1 MNCKRTWFLVSGVCL
16 AICCGVATA
25 QDSLKLAVAGASHG
39 HVHGLLRTLP
49 RADLELVGIWE
60 PDRELGRAVVQ
71 RYSLSPSLLYTDLD
85 RMLREVRPEAVA
97 AFNPIAEHIDV
108 IEACARHRV
117 DVMVEKP
124 LAVSTG
130 QAERIARLAEESG
143 IQVLT
148 NYETTWYPSLEK
160 LGQVVREDRRLGALR
175 KIVVRMGHEGPR
187 EIGVGPEFLRWL
199 TDPDLNGGGALI
211 DFGCY
216 GANIALWLMQGE
228 MPTSV
233 IAVTQTLKPEV
244 YPRVDDEATI
254 LLTYPGVQAILQ
266 GSWNWPFNRKDLDV
280 YGVSGTLRLVDPS
293 HLYFRP
299 GREPELDLSP
309 ELSRE
314 REDPFAY
321 LAAVVRGERQV
332 RSHDLSALELN
343 VKVVRILDAARRSA
357 ATGWRV
363 EF

>member
-1 MNCKRTWFLVSGVCL
+1 MKRRNAWLLVLSVCFLISS
-16 AICCGVATA
+16 GVATGENP
-25 QDSLKLAVAGASHG
+25 LKLAVAGVSHG

-160 LGQVVREDRRLGALR
+160 LGQVVREDRRLGAQR
-175 KIVVRMGHEGPR
+175 KIVVR
-187 EIGVGPEFLRWL
+187 
-199 TDPDLNGGGALI
+199 
-211 DFGCY
+211 
-216 GANIALWLMQGE
+216 
-228 MPTSV
+228 
-233 IAVTQTLKPEV
+233 
-244 YPRVDDEATI
+244 
-254 LLTYPGVQAILQ
+254 
-266 GSWNWPFNRKDLDV
+266 
-280 YGVSGTLRLVDPS
+280 
-293 HLYFRP
+293 
-299 GREPELDLSP
+299 
-309 ELSRE
+309 
-314 REDPFAY
+314 
-321 LAAVVRGERQV
+321 
-332 RSHDLSALELN
+332 
-343 VKVVRILDAARRSA
+343 
-357 ATGWRV
+357 
-363 EF
+363 